1 VLNRMTPSR
10 PAKAVAVLLAGGK
23 STGSGNTRYKALVPV
38 QGKPVAG
45 YVLHSL
51 SKSEVEK
58 IFVVHDAAIE
68 LDNTIGDHPKACFS
82 PVKADPSLGSSV
94 LTGLQRIAESYRGD
108 ELNNLRILFSPCDIT
123 LATPEDFNFL
133 IESSLKMEEDILI
146 PYINQ
151 AFLTRTYPGKHFI
164 SFFLSDKG
172 GRYAPQ
178 PVWIGSGRAFARI
191 IDRNYFKA
199 NGTGGWSLINKD
211 ALKLYKLCESLID
224 DRKSRLNLLRILS
237 SLTIRLVSTRHFA
250 CSWRLFI
257 SILKKRYSLNQAGEV
272 LNCLTG
278 FSFKFVESRRVELS
292 GDVDTAEDQISI
304 PKMIKNKE
312 PVSPELAMSDQ
323 KE

>member
-1 VLNRMTPSR
+1 MTPST

-23 STGSGNTRYKALVPV
+23 STGPGNPRYKALVPV
-38 QGKPVAG
+38 QGKPVSG

-51 SKSEVEK
+51 CKSKVER
-58 IFVVHDAAIE
+58 IFVVHDAAIK
-68 LDNTIGDHPKACFS
+68 LDNIIGADPKANFS
-82 PVKADPSLGSSV
+82 PVKAGSSIGSSV
-94 LTGLQRIAESYRGD
+94 LTGLKRIAESYPGD
-108 ELNNLRILFSPCDIT
+108 KLKNLRILFSPCDLT

-133 IESSLKMEEDILI
+133 IESSLKMEEDILV

-164 SFFLSDKG
+164 SFFLSDKE

-178 PVWIGSGRAFARI
+178 PVWIGSGRALARI

-199 NGTGGWSLINKD
+199 NGTGGWSITNKD
-211 ALKLYKLCESLID
+211 ALKLYNLCESLID
-224 DRKSRLNLLRILS
+224 TRTSRLHLLWLTS
-237 SLTIRLVSTRHFA
+237 SFALRLFSTKHFA

-257 SILKKRYSLNQAGEV
+257 STLKKRYTLNQAGEV
-272 LNCLTG
+272 LKCLTG

-304 PKMIKNKE
+304 PKMIKSKE